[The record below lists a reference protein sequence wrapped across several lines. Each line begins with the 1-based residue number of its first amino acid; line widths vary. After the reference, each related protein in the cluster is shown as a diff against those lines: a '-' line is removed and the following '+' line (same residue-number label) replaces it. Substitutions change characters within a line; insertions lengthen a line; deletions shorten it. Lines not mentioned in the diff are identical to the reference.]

1 MDLNKITLIGNLA
14 NDPETKTL
22 TSGQTVSLFPLAT
35 NHSWNDAKTK
45 EKKDRV
51 DYHRIVSWGGLAD
64 IVNTYLKKGSKVYIE
79 GRLQN
84 TSWKD
89 KDNQKKYTTEII
101 ASDLIMLGGK
111 NKKEV
116 IGNETAK
123 DDIDIE
129 EIEQ

>member
-84 TSWKD
+84 RSWKD